1 MVLPK
6 AEKLLKVSIQP
17 YMGSIL
23 DALMEPTSRGFSE
36 VRDLFF
42 RELVDMSKNT
52 INEGSEEVMAQVGA
66 GGPGVG
72 TNGRRRLS
80 SPGMLRRNLLVCP
93 QHMEKIST
101 LAFHPV
107 KMQGCYEK
115 VEQLSL
121 EGLQQRFDVSSPSV
135 FVQRAQILMREVS
148 PDACPPLGLGVA
160 MVTPERS
167 EECGK
172 TELCWLDN

>member
-17 YMGSIL
+17 YISSIL

-42 RELVDMSKNT
+42 RELVDLSKNA
-52 INEGSEEVMAQVGA
+52 INEGTREMVAQVGKQEA
-66 GGPGVG
+66 GS
-72 TNGRRRLS
+72 RS
-80 SPGMLRRNLLVCP
+80 QMLWCKLPLCP
-93 QHMEKIST
+93 QHMEKVCT
-101 LAFHPV
+101 LAFHPL
-107 KMQGCYEK
+107 KMQGCYQK

-135 FVQRAQILMREVS
+135 FIQRAQILMKEVR
-148 PDACPPLGLGVA
+148 LGLVLSVA
-160 MVTPERS
+160 MATAINKPRWFTLIINSCSTSERRRR
-167 EECGK
+167 
-172 TELCWLDN
+172 